1 MIDIE
6 KRFKQVISKQE
17 LDKLQDIAI
26 FQNPNGIYEVFNSYL
41 IDKKPEGAIVK
52 LRNGDTINS
61 FYNLKNAM
69 CWCIFDKR
77 GKYSSANRIVE
88 LDLKLSAIEVSM
100 TMHQKL
106 FKKTKDTDTKL
117 IYLAK
122 LNEDKHIK
130 RQMTDEL
137 NTYLAESNNWQQ
149 RSYKLKTDNKAKSD
163 K

>member
-6 KRFKQVISKQE
+6 KKFKKVISKQE
-17 LDKLQDIAI
+17 LDRLQDIAI
-26 FQNPNGIYEVFNSYL
+26 FQNPNGTYEVFNSYL

-52 LRNGDTINS
+52 LYNGDTINS

-77 GKYSSANRIVE
+77 GRYSSADRIVE
-88 LDLKLSAIEVSM
+88 LDLKLSAIEVNM

-106 FKKTKDTDTKL
+106 FKKSKDADTRL

-122 LNEDKHIK
+122 LNEDKYKK

-137 NTYLAESNNWQQ
+137 NAYLAESNSWQQ